1 MSSAHTTVLRE
12 ALVSASMQGWR
23 LAINSISEGFMVP
36 KRQIINEYD
45 TSGRNGV
52 HKIIEVIDPRWQSF
66 GLFVPGGFDLLG
78 WQTIIITPDM
88 VGAKLAV
95 FTAVDAKTK
104 GYADLSDEQK
114 NFAGLILNAGGL
126 PYRADLDEDER
137 IKFTL
142 LSRGG
147 LASGKLEI

>member
-1 MSSAHTTVLRE
+1 M
-12 ALVSASMQGWR
+12 
-23 LAINSISEGFMVP
+23 IP
-36 KRQIINEYD
+36 KRQIVNEYD

-52 HKIIEVIDPRWQSF
+52 HHVIEVIDPRWQSF

-78 WQTIIITPDM
+78 WQSITITPEM

-95 FTAVDAKTK
+95 FTAIDAKTK
-104 GYADLSDEQK
+104 GYSDLSDEQK
-114 NFAGLILNAGGL
+114 NFASLVLSAGGL

>member
-12 ALVSASMQGWR
+12 ALVSASMRGWR
-23 LAINSISEGFMVP
+23 LSINSIAEGYMIP
-36 KRQIINEYD
+36 KRQVVNEYD

-104 GYADLSDEQK
+104 SYADLSDEQK
-114 NFAGLILNAGGL
+114 NFAGLVLNAGGL

-137 IKFTL
+137 VRLTL
-142 LSRGG
+142 LSRAG